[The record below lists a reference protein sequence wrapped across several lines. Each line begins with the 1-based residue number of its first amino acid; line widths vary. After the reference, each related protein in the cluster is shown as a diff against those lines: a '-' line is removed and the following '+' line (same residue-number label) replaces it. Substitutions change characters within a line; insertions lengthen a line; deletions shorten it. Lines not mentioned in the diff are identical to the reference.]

1 MSETNDL
8 PVPQPEEERAPV
20 AQPKPEE
27 SPDWVI
33 ETYRKHQLKRV
44 TAWLDQALGEGRG
57 PKNFIEP
64 VLLDTNPIL
73 HRQSLMEQVFPSPRA
88 IHEDLLQES
97 RLKIHLQADSGM
109 GKTTFLKFYQET
121 LLAKPPHP
129 IYALPIYYHLGELPR
144 GTGFGEF
151 FARSRKEIL
160 DVVLLEKEESPE
172 LELDEDVLE
181 RTIEIIGTTSRM
193 IYLLDGLETLEAEDR
208 FQVFYD
214 LFVDDNV
221 LRSNFVLCASRPFE
235 FGPMATDAVVK
246 RGEDAAFQIQFQAI
260 DDKQRKAYLGDA
272 VKDALLK
279 KAAPFAPEFVHAPIL
294 LRMIRRSDE
303 AEQLESCNT
312 RGELYETHFRG
323 LLDAQAPE
331 DDPQWVEERLNRL
344 GRLAF
349 ALMENGQA
357 QRFKSVE
364 TDFAKETFYEH
375 WGDPKPENSALPEG
389 LDDLLQQT
397 PERWEY
403 RHPSFQEF
411 FAARHLAA
419 QTEWQALVQKHCR
432 DAKWQAVIP
441 FLVGRVPSDELIE
454 VLLQE
459 GAVFLAGSCL
469 GEAEDLSR
477 PKQLLTGHLLKYQC
491 REAHPEFARCRLI
504 PTKEVADTI
513 DRDYLN
519 SLLGNLLK
527 RENRDSRILYAVIE
541 LLLAL
546 HKVDLGALVDTQDFE
561 PLKGIEALKGF
572 LSESE
577 DPKQVQMGVLR
588 EWGEMVTV
596 PEGKFIYQE
605 ETDVEDHIH
614 LREYAIM
621 KYPVTNALFRQFDP
635 NRALHHAR
643 YSQDPDQPVIGINYY
658 EALVFAIWL
667 GRRLPVE
674 KEWEKAARGTD
685 GRDYPWGEAMGYQ
698 SGYANTCDFMVGRTN
713 PVTEFEP
720 GISPYGCFD
729 MAGNVW
735 EWCVQLHASRHTT
748 QRIVRGGSWLNYLVH
763 AKCKFR
769 NSFDPAERHLTVG
782 LRCVSGPRI
791 TEIDDEDED

>member
-8 PVPQPEEERAPV
+8 PVPQPDEERAPV

-33 ETYRKHQLKRV
+33 ETYRKHQLKQV
-44 TAWLDQALGEGRG
+44 SAWLDQQLGEGRG
-57 PKNFIEP
+57 PNQYILP

-73 HRQSLMEQVFPSPRA
+73 HRQSLQEQVFPSPRA
-88 IHEDLLQES
+88 INEDLLEVGK
-97 RLKIHLQADSGM
+97 LKIHLEAPSGM
-109 GKTTFLKFYQET
+109 GKTTFLKFYLET
-121 LLAKPPHP
+121 LLKKPAHP
-129 IYALPIYYHLGELPR
+129 IYSLPIYYHLGALPR

-151 FARSRKEIL
+151 FERTRREIL

-221 LRSNFVLCASRPFE
+221 LRSNFALAASRPFE
-235 FGPMATDAVVK
+235 FGAMATDAVVK
-246 RGEDAAFQIQFQAI
+246 RGGDAAFQIQFQPI
-260 DDKQRKAYLGDA
+260 TDKERKAYLDEA
-272 VKDALLK
+272 AKALLLK
-279 KAAPFAPEFVHAPIL
+279 KAAPFAPEFIETPIL
-294 LRMIRRSDE
+294 LRMIKSQEE
-303 AEQLESCNT
+303 ALPECNT
-312 RGELYETHFRG
+312 RSDLYEAHFRA
-323 LLDAQAPE
+323 LLDAGSPE
-331 DDPQWVEERLNRL
+331 DDPGSTDARMD
-344 GRLAF
+344 RLARL
-349 ALMENGQA
+349 AYTLMGEGKV
-357 QRFKSVE
+357 QRGVHVE
-364 TDFAKETFYEH
+364 TGFSRDILYEC
-375 WGDPKPENSALPEG
+375 WGEPGPEDGGLPEALTG
-389 LDDLLQQT
+389 LIQQT
-397 PERWEY
+397 PDRWEY

-432 DAKWQAVIP
+432 DEIWQTVIP
-441 FLVGRVPSDELIE
+441 FLVGRVPSDDLFE

-477 PKQLLTGHLLKYQC
+477 SKQLLAGHLLKYQC
-491 REAHPEFARCRLI
+491 KEAHPQFARCRLV
-504 PTKEVADTI
+504 PTKEVADTV
-513 DRDYLN
+513 DTDYLKD
-519 SLLGNLLK
+519 LLTRLLK
-527 RENRDSRILYAVIE
+527 REHRDSRILFAVIE
-541 LLLAL
+541 LLLTL
-546 HKVDLGALVDTQDFE
+546 HKVDLNALVDTQDFA
-561 PLKGIEALKGF
+561 PLKEIDALQDF
-572 LSESE
+572 LAESG

-588 EWGEMVTV
+588 QWGEMVTV
-596 PEGKFIYQE
+596 PEGRFIYQD
-605 ETDVEDHIH
+605 ETDEEDHI
-614 LREYAIM
+614 LLKEYAIM
-621 KYPVTNALFRQFDP
+621 KYPVTNALYQQFDP
-635 NRALHHAR
+635 NHKLRFPR
-643 YSQDPDQPVIGINYY
+643 YSADPDQPVIGINYY
-658 EALVFAIWL
+658 EALVFCIWL

-674 KEWEKAARGTD
+674 KEWEKAARSHD

-698 SGYANTCDFMVGRTN
+698 SGYANTCDFMVGRTS
-713 PVTEFEP
+713 PVMEYEP

-791 TEIDDEDED
+791 TEVDEEDED